1 MPTLY
6 LAIDAR
12 KAKEGAKEHE
22 QATDAIDR
30 GAKKAGDAMDKLK
43 ERTGKAWDI
52 LKAMFKGM
60 VAGAAAIFGAV
71 SAFTALNVA
80 TASAID
86 NLTDT
91 AQALQLTVEQVSLL
105 EYAADRAG
113 TNLGDIS
120 GAIRAVA
127 AQAQAASLGDEKAV
141 GLFNFLGVDPNGQDP
156 IALTSAVAT
165 AIGNI
170 EDKTQKLAYSQDLL
184 GRSGFK
190 VIELFKDQGAGF
202 RDVADDARR
211 LGAIIDQDLSRVA
224 ADLVD
229 TWADFK
235 KSLSG
240 VANEILRSSGPTIT
254 DFLKSIA
261 DTIAKN
267 RFNIGAFFEALSKSA
282 GELIE
287 IVKNG
292 GILSNLSAIT
302 EFLTSGLVSIFINVT
317 PPLVTSA
324 TALGISLGVAIIQ
337 GIINGIADQLPELV
351 KKFGGLSGLIP
362 DEYNPFF
369 ILAKEFSEGIKTS
382 PKIIQ
387 EANKKAVDVVVGS
400 WSGVGDAI
408 KNDLESG
415 YGDFLNNVDTDTA
428 SRIKKIVGYFQEIP
442 KKALEAE
449 ESAKLN
455 QRVYGINPSPS
466 APSAPQIVRKD
477 ISDRLKAIQ
486 SIESLVRAKEQ
497 ELEMIGLTDR
507 EREKALF
514 NLELEKQAFELSTAE
529 IDRAREAY
537 GKLVDELS
545 DAAKNREVA
554 NAWANAIGSGT
565 EEAILH
571 FENLRDIALGV
582 FEDIRRASI
591 RALVTQ
597 PLQEQIAGGL
607 GSLFQGANLF
617 GSARGN
623 IFAGG
628 SLVPFSMGGITNGIG
643 YAPMSDGRTA
653 MYGESKPE
661 LIAPV
666 QRGPGGRIGLEMS
679 GLQPRV
685 GSLHFHYHGN
695 GTRQDQDGFRQS
707 SRQAAADVRRMLEA

>member
-30 GAKKAGDAMDKLK
+30 GATKAGNAMDKLK

-211 LGAIIDQDLSRVA
+211 LGAIIDKDLSQIA
-224 ADLVD
+224 AELVD
-229 TWADFK
+229 TWADMK
-235 KSLSG
+235 KAIAG
-240 VANEILRSSGPTIT
+240 VANEILRASGPQIT
-254 DFLKSIA
+254 EFLKSIA
-261 DTIAKN
+261 DIVARN
-267 RFNIGAFFEALSKSA
+267 RFSIGAFFGALASSANELVEIIKS
-282 GELIE
+282 
-287 IVKNG
+287 G
-292 GILSNLSAIT
+292 GILSNLTAIT
-302 EFLTSGLVSIFINVT
+302 EFLTTGLISVFVNVT
-317 PPLVTSA
+317 PAIVTSA
-324 TALGISLGVAIIQ
+324 SVLGITLGGAIVQ
-337 GIINGIADQLPELV
+337 GIINGIAKSLPDLV
-351 KKFGGLSGLIP
+351 RRFSGVSGLIP
-362 DEYNPFF
+362 DQYNP
-369 ILAKEFSEGIKTS
+369 ILILTKQFADAVQTS
-382 PKIIQ
+382 PDFLKGVNQ
-387 EANKKAVDVVVGS
+387 KAIESVVAA
-400 WSGVGDAI
+400 WAGVGVDI
-408 KNDLESG
+408 RDDLGVAYS
-415 YGDFLNNVDTDTA
+415 DFLKGADKETA
-428 SRIKKIVGYFQEIP
+428 DRVKKIVGYFENIP
-442 KKALEAE
+442 RKALEAQ
-449 ESAKLN
+449 ESAEIN

-466 APSAPQIVRKD
+466 APAAPQIVRKD
-477 ISDRLKAIQ
+477 ISDRLKAIE
-486 SIESLVRAKEQ
+486 SIESLVRAKQQ
-497 ELEMIGLTDR
+497 ELDMIGQTDR

-514 NLELEKQAFELSTAE
+514 NLELERQAFELSTAE
-529 IDRAREAY
+529 IERAREAY

-554 NAWANAIGSGT
+554 NALANAIGSGT

-653 MYGESKPE
+653 MYGESRPE